1 MIRLLD
7 EMLLDELFNGY
18 IDLWIL
24 KKVLTLLEIF
34 LSVQIGVAILQVV
47 LGGEL
52 VTLGV
57 EHVT

>member
-1 MIRLLD
+1 
-7 EMLLDELFNGY
+7 MLLDELFNGY

>member
-1 MIRLLD
+1 
-7 EMLLDELFNGY
+7 MLLDELFNCD

-47 LGGEL
+47 FGGEL